1 MALTDISGYQ
11 LFVTVGI
18 FIAYA
23 INYGTE
29 KMRSTAAWRITIGMD
44 FIWAVLLGC
53 GLLFLPESPKYAY
66 RRGNIDEARRTMSSL
81 LGVPENHQVVSK
93 ELGEMKSTL
102 EAEQASGDGRWWEAF
117 TGPRMVYRNLL
128 GIAIFSFQQLTGANF
143 FFYYGTTVFAAAG
156 VSNSYVTQ
164 IIIGTV
170 NVACTFPGLYFVQHF
185 SHRKCLI
192 LGGLWMSMCFVVFA
206 SVGHF
211 ALDRVDPTRT
221 PTAGVVM
228 IVFTCLFI
236 AAFAS
241 TWGPMSWGES
251 AALYPVHYRATCMAV
266 ATAANWIW
274 NFLISFFTPF
284 ITAAIDYRYGY
295 VFAACCLAMAA
306 TIYFFLIES
315 RKRTLEKLDTMYVSR
330 VPPWKSGKW
339 DSARISGTVG

>member
-29 KMRSTAAWRITIGMD
+29 KLRSTAAWRITMGMD

-53 GLLFLPESPKYAY
+53 GLLFFPESPKYAY

-81 LGVPENHQVVSK
+81 LGVQENHQVVSK

-170 NVACTFPGLYFVQHF
+170 NIACTVPGL
-185 SHRKCLI
+185 
-192 LGGLWMSMCFVVFA
+192 
-206 SVGHF
+206 
-211 ALDRVDPTRT
+211 
-221 PTAGVVM
+221 
-228 IVFTCLFI
+228 
-236 AAFAS
+236 
-241 TWGPMSWGES
+241 
-251 AALYPVHYRATCMAV
+251 
-266 ATAANWIW
+266 
-274 NFLISFFTPF
+274 
-284 ITAAIDYRYGY
+284 
-295 VFAACCLAMAA
+295 
-306 TIYFFLIES
+306 
-315 RKRTLEKLDTMYVSR
+315 
-330 VPPWKSGKW
+330 
-339 DSARISGTVG
+339 